1 MYHASVNASLMAQSV
16 TRIKVGIAGS
26 VDVSENIL
34 ET

>member
-1 MYHASVNASLMAQSV
+1 MYHASVNASFMAQSV
-16 TRIKVGIAGS
+16 TRIKGGIAGS